1 MILKLFKKIFL
12 VIILSASHI
21 LPQSFGFGCL
31 GFVGGFGGY
40 SYQQYKPDGLNR
52 YVQNFNSRN
61 SEYIENEMNEFGK
74 ATGYR
79 VGINVFR
86 AKFTGFFITAK
97 GYYQQL
103 LENHN
108 AIVYQTAIG
117 IDYEYDLKLKSWGI
131 GVDLGIPIT
140 TYLNWKIIDGSV
152 LINSATFT
160 ETINSSQGTAVNKF
174 NNDKTE
180 IGYSVGTGFI
190 FDILK
195 DYISI
200 EGVASYSHLSI
211 DKMKSNDGSGYLE
224 YNNQEASARKFIDS
238 GGFNAV
244 IQLNLGFPL

>member
-1 MILKLFKKIFL
+1 MLKLFIKIFL
-12 VIILSASHI
+12 VIILLSSPI

-40 SYQQYKPDGLNR
+40 SYQEYKPNGLNR
-52 YVQNFNSRN
+52 YVQNFNSIN
-61 SEYIENEMNEFGK
+61 SEYIENKMSEFGK

-86 AKFTGFFITAK
+86 AKFTGFFISAK
-97 GYYQQL
+97 GYYQQMH
-103 LENHN
+103 ENHS
-108 AIVYQTAIG
+108 AVVYQTAIG
-117 IDYEYDLKLKSWGI
+117 IDYGYDLKLKSWGV
-131 GVDLGIPIT
+131 GLDLGIPIT
-140 TYLNWKIIDGSV
+140 TYLSWKIVDGSV
-152 LINSATFT
+152 LINSATFI

-200 EGVASYSHLSI
+200 EGVASYSHFSI
-211 DKMKSNDGSGYLE
+211 DKMKADNDSGYLE
-224 YNNQEASARKFIDS
+224 YNNQEGSANKFIDS

>member
-1 MILKLFKKIFL
+1 MIKLVQKIFTL
-12 VIILSASHI
+12 IILLSPSI
-21 LPQSFGFGCL
+21 FPQSFGFGCL

-40 SYQQYKPDGLNR
+40 SYQEYKPDGLNR
-52 YVQNFNSRN
+52 YVQNFNSIN
-61 SEYIENEMNEFGK
+61 SEYIEGEMNEFGK

-79 VGINVFR
+79 VGINFFR
-86 AKFTGFFITAK
+86 AKFTSFFISAK

-103 LENHN
+103 NENHS
-108 AIVYQTAIG
+108 AVVYQTAIG
-117 IDYEYDLKLKSWGI
+117 IDYGYDLKLKSWGV

-140 TYLNWKIIDGSV
+140 TFLSWKIVDGSA
-152 LINSATFT
+152 LINSAAFT

-200 EGVASYSHLSI
+200 EGVASYSHFST
-211 DKMKSNDGSGYLE
+211 DKMKAEDGSGFLE
-224 YNNQEASARKFIDS
+224 YIDQDSSQRKFIDN

-244 IQLNLGFPL
+244 VQLNLGFPL

>member
-1 MILKLFKKIFL
+1 MLKLIKKIFL
-12 VIILSASHI
+12 ILILPAFHI

-52 YVQNFNSRN
+52 YVQNFNSQN
-61 SEYIENEMNEFGK
+61 SEYIENRMNEFGK

-79 VGINVFR
+79 IGINVFR
-86 AKFTGFFITAK
+86 AQFTGFFLTAK
-97 GYYQQL
+97 GFYQQL
-103 LENHN
+103 HEENSAN
-108 AIVYQTAIG
+108 VIQTALTFN
-117 IDYEYDLKLKSWGI
+117 YEYDLKLKSWGLGLDI
-131 GVDLGIPIT
+131 GIPIT
-140 TYLNWKIIDGSV
+140 SYLSWKIIDGSV
-152 LINSATFT
+152 LVNSAMFT

-174 NNDKTE
+174 NNDQTE

-200 EGVASYSHLSI
+200 EGVASYSQLTI
-211 DKMKSNDGSGYLE
+211 DKMKSDDGSGYLE
-224 YNNQEASARKFIDS
+224 FNNQTGSADKFISS

-244 IQLNLGFPL
+244 LQLNLGFPL

>member
-1 MILKLFKKIFL
+1 MLKLIKKIFL
-12 VIILSASHI
+12 IIILSSFQI

-52 YVQNFNSRN
+52 YVQNFNSQN
-61 SEYIENEMNEFGK
+61 SEYIENRMNEFGK

-79 VGINVFR
+79 IGINVFR
-86 AKFTGFFITAK
+86 AQFTGFFLTAK
-97 GYYQQL
+97 GFYQQL
-103 LENHN
+103 HEENSAN
-108 AIVYQTAIG
+108 VIQTALTFN
-117 IDYEYDLKLKSWGI
+117 YEYDLKLKSWGLGLDI
-131 GVDLGIPIT
+131 GIPIT
-140 TYLNWKIIDGSV
+140 SYLSWKIIDGSV
-152 LINSATFT
+152 LVNSAMFT

-174 NNDKTE
+174 NNDQTE

-200 EGVASYSHLSI
+200 EGVASYSQLTI
-211 DKMKSNDGSGYLE
+211 DKMKSDDGSGYLE
-224 YNNQEASARKFIDS
+224 FNNQTGSADKFISS

-244 IQLNLGFPL
+244 LQLNLGFPL